1 LKNAATDRV
10 KIQSRKKSV
19 SYNYRDGLQSGTIS
33 IGTNALANLFRE
45 FILK

>member
-1 LKNAATDRV
+1 YTA
-10 KIQSRKKSV
+10 SV
-19 SYNYRDGLQSGTIS
+19 IAYETWYPNRYNYRDGLQSGTIS